1 MMIREVEIKGR
12 KIVYNLQRKSVKNI
26 NLRIKSDLSVN
37 VSANK
42 TVSTSYIDEF
52 VVSKGDFIL
61 NAFNKF
67 SNTQNATVEPK
78 YTTQEFSEIIL
89 NNFNK
94 VADIFAQ
101 KGIAKPT
108 LKMRKMK
115 SRWGSCN
122 YTNKIITLSTHLIYC
137 TEEQIY
143 YVIVHEF
150 SHLIVPNHS
159 KDFYSVV
166 SEFCPDYKDIKKE
179 LNNIVIR

>member
-1 MMIREVEIKGR
+1 MMVREVEINGR
-12 KIVYNLQRKSVKNI
+12 KIVYSLQRKKVKNI
-26 NLRIKSDLSVN
+26 NLRIKPDLSVN

-42 TVSTSYIDEF
+42 TVSTSYIDKF

-61 NAFNKF
+61 NALNKF
-67 SNTQNATVEPK
+67 SNIQKTIVEPL
-78 YTTQEFSEIIL
+78 YTTKEFSEIIL
-89 NNFNK
+89 KNFNK
-94 VADIFAQ
+94 VADKFAQ

-108 LKMRKMK
+108 FKMRKMK

-122 YTNKIITLSTHLIYC
+122 YTDKVITLSTHLIYC

-159 KDFYSVV
+159 KDFYNVV
-166 SEFCPDYKDIKKE
+166 SEFCPDYKEIKKE
-179 LNNIVIR
+179 LNKIIIR

>member
-1 MMIREVEIKGR
+1 MMIREVEINGI
-12 KIVYNLQRKSVKNI
+12 KIVYNLQRKKVKNI
-26 NLRIKSDLSVN
+26 NLRIKPDLSIN

-42 TVSTSYIDEF
+42 TVSTSYIDKF
-52 VVSKGDFIL
+52 VISKGDFIF
-61 NAFNKF
+61 NALNKF
-67 SNTQNATVEPK
+67 SNTQNTIFEPL
-78 YTTQEFSEIIL
+78 YTTQEFSGIIT

-94 VADIFAQ
+94 VADKFAQ
-101 KGIAKPT
+101 KGIGVPA

-122 YTNKIITLSTHLIYC
+122 YTNKVITLSTHLIYC

-166 SEFCPDYKDIKKE
+166 SELCPNYKDIKKE